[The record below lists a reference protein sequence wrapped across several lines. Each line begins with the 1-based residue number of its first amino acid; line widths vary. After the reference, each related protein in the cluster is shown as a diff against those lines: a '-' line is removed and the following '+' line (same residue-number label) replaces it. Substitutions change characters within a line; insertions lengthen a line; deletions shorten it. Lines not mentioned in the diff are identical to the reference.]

1 MGDPVGSRGRGKNG
15 VRLRII
21 TDEVIRLEICRE
33 IYGGGAGYPLPT
45 FALILTTYCCY
56 RSKMA
61 LGLHFACNLTMPLI
75 RLRRFHRGLPL
86 RSPLSRLFR
95 MTFPDLVSKRCASDC
110 CRWLP
115 VVVSAGLCVL
125 LSVHLKLASADDP
138 ALTDAGGRPPA
149 TIEKPATAPITTS
162 NSTAAGPTTAEAS
175 ESSAGEDADH
185 DAASL
190 PIDLIGPGKQPPD
203 SLVPLVE
210 FARKAQL
217 RFETEVD
224 AYTCMLVK
232 RETLEGSLESPK
244 YIQLKIRERRAE
256 GEQLIQPRSLY
267 AKFLKP
273 TDVAGREV
281 LFVEDER
288 DGNILVRR
296 GGTRLPNLTLE
307 LKADSRLAKRESNYS
322 ILQTGIRP
330 MLEQILDRIE
340 TQIDPK
346 NIKIRYFA
354 DAKVDGRPCQHIE
367 VNQLAHTPESTFQL
381 AKVYIDN
388 ELELPVYFSSYAW
401 SEEPEG
407 EPVLQEQYAITK
419 INLSAKLTD
428 LDFDRTNPEYQF
440 RPEEEDASEEDLK
453 E

>member
-1 MGDPVGSRGRGKNG
+1 
-15 VRLRII
+15 
-21 TDEVIRLEICRE
+21 
-33 IYGGGAGYPLPT
+33 
-45 FALILTTYCCY
+45 
-56 RSKMA
+56 
-61 LGLHFACNLTMPLI
+61 
-75 RLRRFHRGLPL
+75 
-86 RSPLSRLFR
+86 
-95 MTFPDLVSKRCASDC
+95 MTFLDFVGKRCASDLSH
-110 CRWLP
+110 WLP

-125 LSVHLKLASADDP
+125 VSTQLQFASADNP
-138 ALTDAGGRPPA
+138 TLNDASGSPSA
-149 TIEKPATAPITTS
+149 AVETPATA
-162 NSTAAGPTTAEAS
+162 STAPNSPATKS
-175 ESSAGEDADH
+175 ESAGAATPVPETSQAGSDKDVDH

-232 RETLEGSLESPK
+232 RETLEGGLESPQ
-244 YIQLKIRERRAE
+244 YIQLKIRERRVD
-256 GEQLIQPRSLY
+256 GDRLIQPRSLY

-273 TDVAGREV
+273 TEVAGREV

-288 DGNILVRR
+288 DGEMLVRR

-307 LKADSRLAKRESNYS
+307 LKPDSRLAKRQSNYS

-330 MLEQILDRIE
+330 MLEQILERIE
-340 TQIDPK
+340 TQIDPN

-367 VNQLAHTPESTFQL
+367 VNQLSHTPESTFQL

-401 SEEPEG
+401 SEKPDG

-419 INLSAKLTD
+419 INLNAKLTD
-428 LDFDRTNPEYQF
+428 LDFDRTNPDYQF
-440 RPEEEDASEEDLK
+440 RPEEEDASEEDLNESK
-453 E
+453 

>member
-1 MGDPVGSRGRGKNG
+1 
-15 VRLRII
+15 
-21 TDEVIRLEICRE
+21 
-33 IYGGGAGYPLPT
+33 
-45 FALILTTYCCY
+45 
-56 RSKMA
+56 
-61 LGLHFACNLTMPLI
+61 
-75 RLRRFHRGLPL
+75 
-86 RSPLSRLFR
+86 
-95 MTFPDLVSKRCASDC
+95 MTVPHLASKRSSSEFP
-110 CRWLP
+110 RWLP
-115 VVVSAGLCVL
+115 VVLTTAMCVL
-125 LSVHLKLASADDP
+125 SSPFLNAPLADEPVLNDAAGSPRAEAGSPRAAAGSPRATVEAPATVPSAQAAPVTTPNPVDP
-138 ALTDAGGRPPA
+138 APRGGDA
-149 TIEKPATAPITTS
+149 
-162 NSTAAGPTTAEAS
+162 
-175 ESSAGEDADH
+175 ESDDQDG
-185 DAASL
+185 ASL

-232 RETLEGSLESPK
+232 RETLEGGLESPQ
-244 YIQLKIRERRAE
+244 YIQLKIRERRVD
-256 GEQLIQPRSLY
+256 GERMIQPQSLY

-273 TDVAGREV
+273 TEVAGREV
-281 LFVEDER
+281 LFVENQR
-288 DGNILVRR
+288 DGDILVRR

-307 LKADSRLAKRESNYS
+307 IRPDGRLAKRESNYS

-367 VNQLAHTPESTFQL
+367 VHQTTHTPESSFQI

-401 SEEPEG
+401 SEKPDG

-419 INLSAKLTD
+419 INLNAKLTD
-428 LDFDRTNPEYQF
+428 LDFDRTNPSYQF
-440 RPEEEDASEEDLK
+440 RPEEEDSTEEDLHESK
-453 E
+453 